1 MTPIEKASQ
10 LIVDYQ
16 LSVTSLDYD
25 ESVQCSIRTV
35 DEIIEE
41 LNTLGN
47 YASDGY
53 WQEVKHWL
61 EKQVNKMSLR
71 HALLILESHQ
81 KWRMGDEFTKATQPK
96 ILTEAINTIL
106 EYHIGNTT
114 ALIDQIGEANEMVE
128 ISDEE
133 IYNEAGHKSEI
144 FRGWTTYETSAFV
157 IGAQWYREQVKLKG
171 GKQ

>member
-1 MTPIEKASQ
+1 MRPIEKASQ

-25 ESVQCSIRTV
+25 EAVQCSIRTV
-35 DEIIEE
+35 DSIMEEIIKYADN
-41 LNTLGN
+41 LNIK
-47 YASDGY
+47 Y

-81 KWRMGDEFTKATQPK
+81 KWRMGDEFTEATQPK

-114 ALIDQIGEANEMVE
+114 ALIDQIGEANKMVE

-133 IYNEAGHKSEI
+133 IMEYAEKSAPTLELEV
-144 FRGWTTYETSAFV
+144 GFV
-157 IGAQWYREQVKLKG
+157 EGAKWYREQVKLKG
-171 GKQ
+171 GEQ

>member
-25 ESVQCSIRTV
+25 EAVQCSIRTV
-35 DEIIEE
+35 DEIIWEIIKYADGSRQYVID
-41 LNTLGN
+41 NTK
-47 YASDGY
+47 Y

-81 KWRMGDEFTKATQPK
+81 KWRMGDEFTEATQPK

-114 ALIDQIGEANEMVE
+114 ALIDQIGEANKMVE

-133 IYNEAGHKSEI
+133 IMEYAKKSAPTLELEV
-144 FRGWTTYETSAFV
+144 GFV
-157 IGAQWYREQVKLKG
+157 EGAKWYREQVKLK
-171 GKQ
+171 